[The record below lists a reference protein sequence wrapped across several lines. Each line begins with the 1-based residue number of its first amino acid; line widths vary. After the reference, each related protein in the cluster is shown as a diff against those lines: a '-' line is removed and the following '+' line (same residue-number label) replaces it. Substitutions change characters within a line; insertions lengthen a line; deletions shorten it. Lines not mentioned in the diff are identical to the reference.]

1 MQKASSGHSRAGAVT
16 SGRVRVGVWGAP
28 DIPRAEASCGRLR
41 SAATTRRTRLEDLQG
56 KSLPRP
62 RREEA
67 SAWVWKPGCLMQ
79 TSPTEADR
87 AGCRLPAELHNT
99 GLGKGGFGFLKKRE
113 TRSQG
118 TPPSETSLHTFSISA
133 QQEARDSSRL
143 PRLPAATSGRRC
155 VPGQSGS
162 RRAP

>member
-28 DIPRAEASCGRLR
+28 DIPRAEASCGRLEERRHHEADSPGR
-41 SAATTRRTRLEDLQG
+41 SPR
-56 KSLPRP
+56 KVPPRP

-133 QQEARDSSRL
+133 QQEARDSSWL
-143 PRLPAATSGRRC
+143 SRLPAATSGRRC
-155 VPGQSGS
+155 VPGAVGFS
-162 RRAP
+162 